1 MIEELIAVLL
11 SREMVF
17 AVLFVW
23 ILNRQMNSSEK
34 REKEMRKSNEKL
46 LEGLQ
51 DLAQSHAKIANLL
64 HNINTSIRSLG
75 LIKRQIQILRWYF
88 WNCQQNFGYKSAYI

>member
-23 ILNRQMNSSEK
+23 VLNRQMISSAE
-34 REKEMRKSNEKL
+34 REKKMRQSNERL

-51 DLAQSHAKIANLL
+51 DLAQSHAETTNCL
-64 HNINTSIRSLG
+64 HNINTSIREQNKKIDNINDKVSTVYT
-75 LIKRQIQILRWYF
+75 ILNRSG
-88 WNCQQNFGYKSAYI
+88 NNE

>member
-34 REKEMRKSNEKL
+34 REKEMRQSNEKL
-46 LEGLQ
+46 LKGLQ
-51 DLAQSHAKIANLL
+51 DLAQSHAETANCL
-64 HNINTSIRSLG
+64 HNINTSIREQNEKIDNIDDKVSTVYT
-75 LIKRQIQILRWYF
+75 ILDRR
-88 WNCQQNFGYKSAYI
+88 GKDD

>member
-17 AVLFVW
+17 AILFVW
-23 ILNRQMNSSEK
+23 VLNRQMNSSEK
-34 REKEMRKSNEKL
+34 REKEMRQSNEKL
-46 LEGLQ
+46 LKGLQ
-51 DLAQSHAKIANLL
+51 DLAQSHAETANCL

-75 LIKRQIQILRWYF
+75 LINMKIIDQECQITR
-88 WNCQQNFGYKSAYI
+88 

>member
-1 MIEELIAVLL
+1 MIEELISVLL

-23 ILNRQMNSSEK
+23 ILNRQMNSSAK
-34 REKEMRKSNEKL
+34 REKEMRNSNERL

-51 DLAQSHAKIANLL
+51 DLAQSHADTANCL
-64 HNINTSIRSLG
+64 HNINTSIREQNDKIDNINDKVSTVYT
-75 LIKRQIQILRWYF
+75 ILDRR
-88 WNCQQNFGYKSAYI
+88 GKGE

>member
-23 ILNRQMNSSEK
+23 ILNRQINSSEA
-34 REKEMRKSNEKL
+34 REKKMRQSNEKL
-46 LEGLQ
+46 LDGLQ
-51 DLAQSHAKIANLL
+51 DLAQSHAETANCLQ
-64 HNINTSIRSLG
+64 NINTSIREQNKKIDNINDKVSTVYT
-75 LIKRQIQILRWYF
+75 ILDSR
-88 WNCQQNFGYKSAYI
+88 GDRSG